1 MIAGRIV
8 SVFTA
13 ATLLGACGS
22 TKTPIATPSA
32 SARPS
37 TNTSSGGS
45 TSVDPAMRPLVD
57 AAIDDLVRRLHV
69 DRAAIVVL
77 EARSVVWPDGSL
89 GCPRPD
95 MVYPQVQQDGA
106 LIRLRAEGKEF
117 SYHSGGTR
125 PPFLCE
131 SAS

>member
-1 MIAGRIV
+1 
-8 SVFTA
+8 
-13 ATLLGACGS
+13 
-22 TKTPIATPSA
+22 
-32 SARPS
+32 
-37 TNTSSGGS
+37 
-45 TSVDPAMRPLVD
+45 MRPLVN

-69 DRAAIVVL
+69 DRAAIIVL

-106 LIRLRAEGKEF
+106 LVRLRAEGKEF